1 MQIRIASFERVKH
14 LQLQFVPDKQV
25 SHQHGGSR
33 VPHQHGGSRVPHQHG
48 GSRVPRPTAQQ
59 KMHAY
64 NKGI

>member
-33 VPHQHGGSRVPHQHG
+33 VPHQHGGSRVP
-48 GSRVPRPTAQQ
+48 RPTAQQ